1 MAFLLSRLPFSHS
14 LVTQCFRKER
24 DELTYEAFDVTTT
37 TMLDEKPT
45 LAAAADWSTADDII
59 DASLCEKMKEQGKS
73 CSSNSFVKD
82 SDPFGRQRQ
91 QQITDDAET
100 SSSDVNDDDVD
111 VNMKKETSSMSDR
124 DNGNVA
130 RIEEFEIL
138 KLLGK
143 GAYGKVYQVRKV
155 AGSNSGRIFAMK
167 AINKSSIVSSQTDLR
182 HTKSER
188 DVLVTVD
195 HPFIVQLHYAFETK
209 RRLYLVQVTFLSCL
223 FEVFGKTIENAIQVL
238 LYQPPP

>member
-24 DELTYEAFDVTTT
+24 DELTYEAFDVRP

-45 LAAAADWSTADDII
+45 LAAAADWSTADAD
-59 DASLCEKMKEQGKS
+59 DATPSLFEKMNEQDKS
-73 CSSNSFVKD
+73 CSNSFGKD
-82 SDPFGRQRQ
+82 SEPFASASASQRQ
-91 QQITDDAET
+91 QQNTDDTET
-100 SSSDVNDDDVD
+100 SGSDGNENTDVT
-111 VNMKKETSSMSDR
+111 MKKETNLSDR
-124 DNGNVA
+124 DNGNA
-130 RIEEFEIL
+130 TRIEEFEIL

-155 AGSNSGRIFAMK
+155 VGSNTGRIFAMK

-209 RRLYLVQVTFLSCL
+209 RRLYLVQVLFLASN
-223 FEVFGKTIENAIQVL
+223 VF
-238 LYQPPP
+238 

>member
-1 MAFLLSRLPFSHS
+1 M
-14 LVTQCFRKER
+14 TQCFRKER
-24 DELTYEAFDVTTT
+24 DELTYEVFDV
-37 TMLDEKPT
+37 MLDEKPT
-45 LAAAADWSTADDII
+45 LAAANDWSAADDS
-59 DASLCEKMKEQGKS
+59 DASPSLFEKMNEQDKS
-73 CSSNSFVKD
+73 CSNSFGKD
-82 SDPFGRQRQ
+82 SDPFASQ
-91 QQITDDAET
+91 QQQSTDDAET
-100 SSSDVNDDDVD
+100 SSSDANDDVD
-111 VNMKKETSSMSDR
+111 VTMKKETSLSDR
-124 DNGNVA
+124 DNGNAA

-209 RRLYLVQVTFLSCL
+209 RRLYLVQVQFL
-223 FEVFGKTIENAIQVL
+223 VF
-238 LYQPPP
+238 